1 MQISELYYSP
11 QYMQWDTVNPFD
23 IVVLQLNFTLEKEQY
38 MDLQAWHL
46 YEYVLFFLSFQL
58 KFYTLSQIV
67 LFRRYKKGRTT

>member
-46 YEYVLFFLSFQL
+46 YEYVLFFLISIEIL
-58 KFYTLSQIV
+58 YAESDRV
-67 LFRRYKKGRTT
+67 V